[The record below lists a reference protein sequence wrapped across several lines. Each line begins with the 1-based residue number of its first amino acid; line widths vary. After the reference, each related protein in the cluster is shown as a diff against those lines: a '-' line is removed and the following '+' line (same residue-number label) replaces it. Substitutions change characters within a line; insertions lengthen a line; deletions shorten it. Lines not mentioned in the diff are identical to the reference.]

1 MMGLY
6 RLLTRLGAPLVHR
19 HLRGRAARGK
29 EDPARMGER
38 LGRASK
44 PRPSGD
50 LIWLHAAS
58 VGESASVLPLID
70 RLLEDPALS
79 ILVTSGTMTS
89 ASMLQNRLPE
99 RAFHQYVPVD
109 IPDAIARFLD
119 HWKPDL
125 TILVESEL
133 WPNLIGQTQERG
145 VPMVMVQGR
154 LSERSSR
161 RWQRWQGIIRPLLAR
176 FRLIL
181 AQTETDAERFRKLGA
196 SAVGVSGTLKY
207 VTDPLPAGGAELNA
221 FQRQVGARP
230 IWLAASTHRGE
241 EDAVMTAHIEAR
253 TRLVDL
259 LTIIVPRHPE
269 RGDEVLEIAQKRGL
283 SVAQRTKAEPVEPGT
298 DIYLADT
305 LGELGLFYRVAPLVF
320 VGGSLVDAGGHNLI
334 EPIQLGGAVVCGPHL
349 ANMAEVAEDLTH
361 ADALRT
367 VSDGHRLGSAV
378 GDLLRDT
385 DARAKL
391 VQAQS
396 AVIREKAGVLETVMT
411 ALKPYLPRQRT
422 A

>member
-6 RLLTRLGAPLVHR
+6 RTITKIGAPLVRR
-19 HLRGRAARGK
+19 HLRSRAARGK
-29 EDPARMGER
+29 EDPGRIGER
-38 LGRASK
+38 LGHASK
-44 PRPSGD
+44 DRPAGD
-50 LIWLHAAS
+50 LVWLHAAS
-58 VGESASVLPLID
+58 IGESASVLPLITQ
-70 RLLEDPALS
+70 LLQDPALTV
-79 ILVTSGTMTS
+79 LVTSGTVTS
-89 ASMLQNRLPE
+89 ASMLGERLPD

-109 IPDAIARFLD
+109 LPDAIARFLD

-125 TILVESEL
+125 AILVESEL
-133 WPNLIGQTQERG
+133 WPNMISETQDRG

-154 LSERSSR
+154 LSEKSSR
-161 RWQRWQGIIRPLLAR
+161 RWRRLSGVIRPLLSR

-181 AQTETDAERFRKLGA
+181 AQTEVDAERFRELGA
-196 SAVGVSGTLKY
+196 SAVGVSGTLKFS
-207 VTDPLPAGGAELNA
+207 TEPLPAGSADLSA
-221 FQRQVGARP
+221 FQRLVGARP
-230 IWLAASTHRGE
+230 LWLAASTHEGE

-253 TRLVDL
+253 LALPEL

-269 RGDEVLEIAQKRGL
+269 RANRIADIARDRGL
-283 SVAQRTKAEPVEPGT
+283 SVARRTKAEPISPRT

-349 ANMAEVAEDLTH
+349 ANMAEVAEALTH
-361 ADALRT
+361 ANALRT
-367 VSDGHRLGSAV
+367 VDDGHRLGSTV
-378 GDLLRDT
+378 GDLLC
-385 DARAKL
+385 DAPARSKL

-396 AVIREKAGVLETVMT
+396 AVVREKSGVLDAVMT
-411 ALKPYLPRQRT
+411 AIKPYLPRQRT

>member
-38 LGRASK
+38 LGHASK
-44 PRPSGD
+44 DRPSGD

-70 RLLEDPALS
+70 RLLEDPELS
-79 ILVTSGTMTS
+79 VLVTSGTMTS
-89 ASMLQNRLPE
+89 ASMLQNRLPK
-99 RAFHQYVPVD
+99 RALHQYVPVD
-109 IPDAIARFLD
+109 LPDAIARFLD

-161 RWQRWQGIIRPLLAR
+161 RWQRWQRIIRPLLAR

-207 VTDPLPAGGAELNA
+207 VTEPLPAGGADLNA

-230 IWLAASTHRGE
+230 IWLAASTHQGE

-259 LTIIVPRHPE
+259 LTIIVPRHPD
-269 RGDEVLEIAQKRGL
+269 RGDEVMAIAKNRGL
-283 SVAQRTKAEPVEPGT
+283 SVAQRTKADPIEAGT

-349 ANMAEVAEDLTH
+349 TNMAEVAEDLTH

-385 DARAKL
+385 DARTKL

-396 AVIREKAGVLETVMT
+396 AVIRDKAGVLETVMT

>member
-6 RLLTRLGAPLVHR
+6 RLLTKLGAPLVHR
-19 HLRGRAARGK
+19 HLRSRAARGK

-38 LGRASK
+38 LGQASK
-44 PRPSGD
+44 DRPSGD

-70 RLLEDPALS
+70 RLLEDPGLS
-79 ILVTSGTMTS
+79 VLVTSGTMTS
-89 ASMLQNRLPE
+89 ASMLQDRLPK
-99 RAFHQYVPVD
+99 RALHQYVPVD
-109 IPDAIARFLD
+109 LPDAIARFLD

-161 RWQRWQGIIRPLLAR
+161 RWQRWQRMIRPLLAR

-207 VTDPLPAGGAELNA
+207 VTEPLPAGGADLSA

-230 IWLAASTHRGE
+230 IWLAASTHDGE

-259 LTIIVPRHPE
+259 LTIVVPRHPD
-269 RGDEVLEIAQKRGL
+269 RGNEVAAIAEKRGL
-283 SVAQRTKAEPVEPGT
+283 TVAQRTKAEPIQQGT

-361 ADALRT
+361 ANALRT

-385 DARAKL
+385 DARTKL